1 MIGTTID
8 DKYCDYPCAGNAT
21 EMCGSLFI
29 TSLYQDPSLPAW
41 STASLTSSLPT
52 SDTADPTSSLPTS
65 DTASPT
71 STGPAFSPTD

>member
-8 DKYCDYPCAGNAT
+8 DKYCDYPCAGNAA

-41 STASLTSSLPT
+41 E
-52 SDTADPTSSLPTS
+52 
-65 DTASPT
+65 TASPT
-71 STGPAFSPTD
+71 STAPSFSPTN